1 MPRYHIFGE
10 VSEQER
16 RQYSSK
22 PLPGLPPEVY
32 SKVQKSA
39 SSELLAVPLPS
50 SSFIDNEEFDQLWC
64 RVSQHSAYTL
74 EGLPSLS
81 RSQSSDTISE
91 SFDSLL
97 TPDYWDRRDTVLLPP
112 APQLSYSDH
121 RGDIIEPDLSFAS
134 THVTTPSGYPLVSK
148 RSTTPTLLEQMS
160 STLEE
165 LYIVDKSHPALASR
179 ADTPNQTLRTAEA
192 LASLYDDL
200 QSAEQHSH
208 HLNNM
213 DVRALSFSETRKA
226 KPSGLPVSSGV
237 RNISP
242 PMPSPVG
249 NNGLFGPPLSLTGNS
264 DALYQHCRPAPL
276 TPEAT
281 KEVSEFDWDDEDDGK
296 SRITRMKKSFTDLK
310 SVGRTHPRGHAKV
323 SPGVPSP
330 PIAPSVAKLSKRPST
345 KVIRKRGWSHTST
358 ISDKS
363 TKVGTPSS
371 TASSATVTA
380 LPRASSPH
388 LTKKKRFSIA
398 TKRKSRPA
406 DTVGTTRFRRWMSRM
421 FKC

>member
-1 MPRYHIFGE
+1 MPRYQILSE
-10 VSEQER
+10 VSEHER

-22 PLPGLPPEVY
+22 PLPGLPPEIY
-32 SKVQKSA
+32 SKVQSST

-112 APQLSYSDH
+112 APQLSCSDH
-121 RGDIIEPDLSFAS
+121 RGDVIESDLSFAS
-134 THVTTPSGYPLVSK
+134 TPITPSGYPLVSK

-160 STLEE
+160 SNLEE
-165 LYIVDKSHPALASR
+165 LYIIDKSHPALAPR
-179 ADTPNQTLRTAEA
+179 ADTPTQTLRTAKA
-192 LASLYDDL
+192 LASPYDDL
-200 QSAEQHSH
+200 QTSEQRSH

-213 DVRALSFSETRKA
+213 DIRALSFSKTRTA
-226 KPSGLPVSSGV
+226 TPSSLPVSSGI

-242 PMPSPVG
+242 PIPSPVG
-249 NNGLFGPPLSLTGNS
+249 NNGLFGPPLPLTGNS
-264 DALYQHCRPAPL
+264 DALYQQCRPAPL
-276 TPEAT
+276 TPELT
-281 KEVSEFDWDDEDDGK
+281 KEVSEFDWDDEDGGK
-296 SRITRMKKSFTDLK
+296 SRIMRMKKSFTDLK
-310 SVGRTHPRGHAKV
+310 SAGRTYPRGNAKV

-330 PIAPSVAKLSKRPST
+330 PVAPSVAKLSKRPST
-345 KVIRKRGWSHTST
+345 KIIRKRGWSHAST

-371 TASSATVTA
+371 TASSTTVTA

-421 FKC
+421 FKW